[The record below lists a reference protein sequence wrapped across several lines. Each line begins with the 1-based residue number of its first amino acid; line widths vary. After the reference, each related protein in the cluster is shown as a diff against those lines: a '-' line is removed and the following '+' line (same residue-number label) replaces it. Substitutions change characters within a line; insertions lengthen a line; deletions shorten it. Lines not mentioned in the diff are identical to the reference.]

1 MNNSNLIQDVTALN
15 GTTAPIFATGAAA
28 EWCGAYSWEEG
39 SDVCKLQVK
48 GDDATAN
55 SAGGQDAGNRCF
67 KINNAKTW
75 ADATEP
81 VRAAYALVT
90 TESALQSAADTQA
103 ALEKAWL
110 KAWYK
115 KEFWVAI
122 ATELTVSTVGSQAK
136 VFNDLKVAVD
146 GNGVVDNTTTA
157 GAVAAAAAVET
168 LLSNAQEALATLQA
182 TTATA
187 LATKAELGKRIL
199 RAGVELAELGQLA
212 NVGKTG
218 TLDEAKKLRD
228 SEVADYTAAGAAFAL
243 AYTELRA
250 ASGTP
255 DSETNDANIDAA
267 CANATCPVKAR
278 DGTTVGSGGALTE
291 AQLVAKGVLDQAVI
305 DQ

>member
-1 MNNSNLIQDVTALN
+1 MNNTNLIQDVTALN
-15 GTTAPIFATGAAA
+15 GGDAPIFATGSAA

-39 SDVCKLQVK
+39 GDVCKLQK
-48 GDDATAN
+48 GGDDASAN

-90 TESALQSAADTQA
+90 TESALAAAANTQA

-115 KEFWVAI
+115 KEFWVAMG
-122 ATELTVSTVGSQAK
+122 TELNVATAGSKAK
-136 VFNDLKVAVD
+136 AFTELKAAVD
-146 GNGVVDNTTTA
+146 GAGVVDNTTTA
-157 GAVAAAAAVET
+157 GAVAAAAAVDT

-199 RAGVELAELGQLA
+199 RAGVELTELGLLA

-228 SEVADYTAAGAAFAL
+228 AEVADYTAAGAAFKL
-243 AYTELRA
+243 AYLELRA

-255 DSETNDANIDAA
+255 DSETNDANIDTA

-278 DGTTVGSGGALTE
+278 DGSNTVGSGGALTE
-291 AQLVAKGVLDQAVI
+291 AQLVAKGVLD
-305 DQ
+305 